1 MSRAGET
8 SRPDQ
13 KAGSGLAAPGQVEPV
28 ADRFQAAL
36 RMEEN
41 KPDFPDLGSPVS
53 PLRPCP
59 ANSSSSSSSSGSYS
73 GKVALPPHSPS
84 DPAARMPAAPD
95 PGRRSHYGEL
105 SGEISQRQSGSGLLI
120 FSVGSGC
127 GGSSCTASSP
137 NTNVLPTG
145 NIYPSG
151 KIGKTGMMPRTTPRS
166 DVLGSGTGN
175 YGHGSIMRGGMSG
188 GGAARPSG
196 GASMGNSVDS
206 MTRRA
211 TRRMDPQEVTRAG
224 NEHYKRGQ
232 YGEALAFYDRAV
244 AMCPE
249 NAACRSNRAAALMG
263 LDRLREAV
271 RECEETVRLDPA
283 NERAH
288 HRLACLNLR
297 LGLVEDARKHL
308 LLTGQPPDPV
318 ELQKTRAVERHLV
331 KCGDTRKIGDWKSA
345 LREADAAIAE
355 GADSCPLFDVS
366 QLIALRA
373 EALLHLQHPDEADSV
388 LSRPSEFEDSL
399 PLSSA
404 TKIFGMLSS
413 SYFYIVRAQVDM
425 AMGRFDNAVTAAEKA
440 RKVDARN
447 IEVTMVMSNVRSV
460 ARARA
465 QGNELFKLGNFSE
478 ACAAYGEGL
487 RYDPS
492 NSVLLCN
499 RAACRSK
506 LGQWQKSVDDCSE
519 ALRIRPNYTKALLRR
534 ADSFSKLECWA
545 ECVRDYEVLR
555 KELPWDSEVA
565 EALFH
570 AQVALKTC
578 RGEDVSN
585 LKFGGEV
592 EEVTSIEQF
601 RAAISFPGTSV
612 VYFMVAS
619 NPQCTQITPSVD
631 ALCNRY
637 PSANFLRVDINRSPD
652 VAKAENV
659 RIVPTFKIYKNG
671 TRVKEMICPSQ
682 QVLEYSVR
690 HYSL

>member
-59 ANSSSSSSSSGSYS
+59 ANSSSSSSSSGSAS
-73 GKVALPPHSPS
+73 GKVAPPPHSPS
-84 DPAARMPAAPD
+84 GPAARRPAAPD

-105 SGEISQRQSGSGLLI
+105 SGEISQHQSGSGPLI
-120 FSVGSGC
+120 FSVGGGC
-127 GGSSCTASSP
+127 GGSICTASSP

-196 GASMGNSVDS
+196 GAGMGNSVDS
-206 MTRRA
+206 TTRRA
-211 TRRMDPQEVTRAG
+211 TGRMDPQEVTRAG

-249 NAACRSNRAAALMG
+249 NAPCRSNRAAALMG
-263 LDRLREAV
+263 LGRLQEAV
-271 RECEETVRLDPA
+271 RECEEAVRLDPA
-283 NERAH
+283 NGRAH

-318 ELQKTRAVERHLV
+318 ELQKTQAVERHLV
-331 KCGDTRKIGDWKSA
+331 KCGDARKIGDWKSA
-345 LREADAAIAE
+345 LREADAAIAA
-355 GADSCPLFDVS
+355 GADSSPP
-366 QLIALRA
+366 LIASRA

-388 LSRPSEFEDSL
+388 LSRSSEFKDSL
-399 PLSSA
+399 PFSSA

-447 IEVTMVMSNVRSV
+447 VEVTMVMSNVRSV

-465 QGNELFKLGNFSE
+465 QGNELFKLGNFAE

-487 RYDPS
+487 RYNTS

-506 LGQWQKSVDDCSE
+506 LGQWQKSVDDCSD

-534 ADSFSKLECWA
+534 ADSYAKLECWA

-555 KELPWDSEVA
+555 KELPQDTEVA

-592 EEVTSIEQF
+592 EEVTGVEQF
-601 RAAISFPGTSV
+601 RAAISFPGASV

-619 NPQCTQITPSVD
+619 NPQCTEITPSVD

-690 HYSL
+690 HYGL

>member
-355 GADSCPLFDVS
+355 GADSCPL
-366 QLIALRA
+366 LIALRA

-404 TKIFGMLSS
+404 TKIF
-413 SYFYIVRAQVDM
+413 
-425 AMGRFDNAVTAAEKA
+425 VTAAEKA

-487 RYDPS
+487 
-492 NSVLLCN
+492 
-499 RAACRSK
+499 
-506 LGQWQKSVDDCSE
+506 SE

>member
-1 MSRAGET
+1 MRAASRTANRGERDERHVISISYKKSFGIRRASGEKGDPKALMSRAGET

-13 KAGSGLAAPGQVEPV
+13 KASSGLVAPEQVEPV

-59 ANSSSSSSSSGSYS
+59 TNSSSSSSSSGSAS
-73 GKVALPPHSPS
+73 GKVAPPPHSPS
-84 DPAARMPAAPD
+84 RPAARRPAAPD

-105 SGEISQRQSGSGLLI
+105 SGEISQRQSGSGPLI

-127 GGSSCTASSP
+127 SGSSCTASSP

-151 KIGKTGMMPRTTPRS
+151 KIGKTGMMPKTTPRS

-175 YGHGSIMRGGMSG
+175 YGHGSIMRGGVG
-188 GGAARPSG
+188 GGRAARPSG
-196 GASMGNSVDS
+196 GAGMGNSVDS
-206 MTRRA
+206 TTRRA
-211 TRRMDPQEVTRAG
+211 TGRMDPQEVTRTG

-263 LDRLREAV
+263 LGRLREAA
-271 RECEETVRLDPA
+271 RECEEAIRLDPA
-283 NERAH
+283 NGRAH
-288 HRLACLNLR
+288 HRLTCLNL
-297 LGLVEDARKHL
+297 
-308 LLTGQPPDPV
+308 
-318 ELQKTRAVERHLV
+318 
-331 KCGDTRKIGDWKSA
+331 
-345 LREADAAIAE
+345 
-355 GADSCPLFDVS
+355 
-366 QLIALRA
+366 
-373 EALLHLQHPDEADSV
+373 
-388 LSRPSEFEDSL
+388 
-399 PLSSA
+399 
-404 TKIFGMLSS
+404 
-413 SYFYIVRAQVDM
+413 
-425 AMGRFDNAVTAAEKA
+425 RFDNAVTAAEKA

-465 QGNELFKLGNFSE
+465 QGNELFKLGNFAE

-487 RYDPS
+487 RCDTS

-499 RAACRSK
+499 RAACRYK

-534 ADSFSKLECWA
+534 ADSYAK
-545 ECVRDYEVLR
+545 V
-555 KELPWDSEVA
+555 
-565 EALFH
+565 
-570 AQVALKTC
+570 
-578 RGEDVSN
+578 
-585 LKFGGEV
+585 
-592 EEVTSIEQF
+592 
-601 RAAISFPGTSV
+601 
-612 VYFMVAS
+612 
-619 NPQCTQITPSVD
+619 
-631 ALCNRY
+631 
-637 PSANFLRVDINRSPD
+637 VDINQSPD

-690 HYSL
+690 HYTL